1 MNLFWAMTQGSS
13 FLATL
18 GWMIQTR
25 WVWLIP
31 TSQNA
36 AVRLP
41 IGQHLL
47 HCFMR
52 TVEEIKK
59 AIERLSPEERA
70 ELETLLHPRLD
81 HEWDPDLKEA
91 APAGKPNGPVRK
103 TD

>member
-1 MNLFWAMTQGSS
+1 
-13 FLATL
+13 
-18 GWMIQTR
+18 
-25 WVWLIP
+25 
-31 TSQNA
+31 
-36 AVRLP
+36 
-41 IGQHLL
+41 
-47 HCFMR
+47 MR

-103 TD
+103 AD